1 LSGWTRR
8 VYSAHAITSVRKAI
22 ETIEALPDDVPFDEI
37 VYRLFVR
44 SKAQEGVADIDNGRL
59 ISSEQLAQQI
69 EKW

>member
-1 LSGWTRR
+1 MPPTPTAKQL
-8 VYSAHAITSVRKAI
+8 AI
-22 ETIEALPDDVPFDEI
+22 ETIEGLPDDVPFDEI